1 MTGSERAEGNRSIP
15 TWANRGNIAPV
26 YETVILP
33 EEHYYLRRRIKK
45 RYRFRPRWNLL
56 SLFLLFLIG
65 YFTVTLIQFA
75 VSGAAY
81 YGEKREREARLDQ
94 LSKQQEWMYLEKA
107 RRMSDDYISEQA
119 RKQGL
124 IREGEQLIIMAQPL
138 QEDEAIPVPRKK
150 KPIVIEN

>member
-1 MTGSERAEGNRSIP
+1 M
-15 TWANRGNIAPV
+15 
-26 YETVILP
+26 
-33 EEHYYLRRRIKK
+33 
-45 RYRFRPRWNLL
+45 
-56 SLFLLFLIG
+56 
-65 YFTVTLIQFA
+65 TLIQFA

>member
-1 MTGSERAEGNRSIP
+1 MAGSERTEGNRSIP
-15 TWANRGNIAPV
+15 TWTGGGNTALA

-65 YFTVTLIQFA
+65 YFTVTLVQFA

-81 YGEKREREARLDQ
+81 YGEKRQREARLDQ
-94 LSKQQEWMYLEKA
+94 LSKQQEWMSSEKS
-107 RRMSDDYISEQA
+107 RRISDDYVSEQA
-119 RKQGL
+119 RRQGL
-124 IREGEQLIIMAQPL
+124 IREGEQLIIMARPL
-138 QEDEAIPVPRKK
+138 QEGDVIPVPKKK